1 MFTYNMT
8 MTIIWSAFRS
18 EGGGGGLRKIS
29 DLSRMVEYWALILC
43 REGWIDIYSDNGLP
57 ITITTILS
65 ISENGSREKA
75 GITQI

>member
-29 DLSRMVEYWALILC
+29 NLSRMV
-43 REGWIDIYSDNGLP
+43 
-57 ITITTILS
+57 
-65 ISENGSREKA
+65 
-75 GITQI
+75 